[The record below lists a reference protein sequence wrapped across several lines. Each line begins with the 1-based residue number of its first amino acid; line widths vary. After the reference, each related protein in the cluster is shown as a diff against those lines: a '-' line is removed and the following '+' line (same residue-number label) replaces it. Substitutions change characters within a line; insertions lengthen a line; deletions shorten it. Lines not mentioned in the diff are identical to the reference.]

1 MVTLKDLLIETG
13 LRLDSL
19 KDLRFDLDLSKVT
32 HWVMHLKTHLE
43 KLIDLEMR
51 LVKLTGLPKD

>member
-13 LRLDSL
+13 LRLDL
-19 KDLRFDLDLSKVT
+19 QKDLRFDLDLSKVT

-43 KLIDLEMR
+43 KLIDLEMPM
-51 LVKLTGLPKD
+51 VKLTG